1 MKYGEMVRGNASI
14 RNGAQQ
20 MTIRWKQIIAV
31 PVLLLASCHFVGAVV
46 LLAIVCYLYY
56 YKFRSFPESVVELIK
71 TGSEFRPT
79 VDNVIEIE
87 IRIVICLLLTIWSW
101 KTLKPDLKYHWM
113 QVRRYFKWSRALPD
127 GGSTCDETR
136 S

>member
-1 MKYGEMVRGNASI
+1 
-14 RNGAQQ
+14 

-31 PVLLLASCHFVGAVV
+31 PVLLLASGHFVANVV
-46 LLAIVCYLYY
+46 VFAIVCDLYY
-56 YKFRSFPESVVELIK
+56 RFRSFPESVVELIK
-71 TGSEFRPT
+71 TGSDFRPT
-79 VDNVIEIE
+79 VDNVIAIE
-87 IRIVICLLLTIWSW
+87 IRIVISLLLTIWSW

-113 QVRRYFKWSRALPD
+113 QARRYFKWSRALPD